1 MSFYVFLISFY
12 DYKDTIW
19 SPCLI
24 EINSIFLTW
33 SLLTGLSNHR
43 THFKEVYQLGLVDQ
57 VVLKDV
63 ANLEFREIV
72 SIVILSSVLF

>member
-1 MSFYVFLISFY
+1 MFLISFY

-33 SLLTGLSNHR
+33 SLSTGLSNHR
-43 THFKEVYQLGLVDQ
+43 KHFKEVYQIVLVEQ
-57 VVLKDV
+57 VVLKNV
-63 ANLEFREIV
+63 AHLEFREK
-72 SIVILSSVLF
+72 LALLA